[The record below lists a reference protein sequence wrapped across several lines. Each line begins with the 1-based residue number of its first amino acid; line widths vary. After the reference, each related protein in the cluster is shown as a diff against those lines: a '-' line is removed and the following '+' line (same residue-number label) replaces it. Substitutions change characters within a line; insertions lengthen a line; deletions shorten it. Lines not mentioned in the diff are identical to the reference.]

1 MEDHAL
7 GPAGTNRMRFV
18 GAGDSAPVANTSFK
32 VYLLRTSTL
41 QPRGA
46 SFTLGWKQ
54 SPRGTVDGARP
65 DDGDPHAAPS
75 GRGCRRGTALTL
87 PVI

>member
-1 MEDHAL
+1 MAEEQAL
-7 GPAGTNRMRFV
+7 GPAGTNRMRFMS
-18 GAGDSAPVANTSFK
+18 AGDSATVATTGFK

-46 SFTLGWKQ
+46 NFTLGWKQ

-65 DDGDPHAAPS
+65 DDSTPAFAEMAAP
-75 GRGCRRGTALTL
+75 GTTFERRMG
-87 PVI
+87 